1 MAWQRYDPTA
11 ATRQG
16 SARIG
21 SGSYKDYEGRVISVE
36 ADVSEALALFEGLEV
51 NKKAITKNLM
61 RTVGA
66 GARQAVKKQY
76 NHYLHKRSG
85 KLYKSIRYVIATGK
99 MGNVDAAITNDAN
112 SGKPTSKDG
121 RIARYGF
128 MLASGYNITPKHARF
143 LQFQVN
149 GQWVRKYNIRVA
161 PVDWVEPPVLK
172 YVDSGDARE
181 KLDKALQKQVDYW
194 DKRLGGGVI
203 KND

>member
-1 MAWQRYDPTA
+1 M
-11 ATRQG
+11 
-16 SARIG
+16 
-21 SGSYKDYEGRVISVE
+21 ISVK
-36 ADVSEALALFEGLEV
+36 ADVSEALELFENLKV
-51 NKKAITKNLM
+51 NKKAITKNLL
-61 RTVGA
+61 RTIGTGA
-66 GARQAVKKQY
+66 KQAVKKQY

-85 KLYKSIRYVIATGK
+85 KLYKSITSRVTRSGTAVVISNNAS
-99 MGNVDAAITNDAN
+99 

-121 RIARYGF
+121 RDARYGF

-172 YVDSGDARE
+172 YVDSGDAKE
-181 KLDKALQKQVDYW
+181 KLDKELQKQVDYW

-203 KND
+203 END

>member
-1 MAWQRYDPTA
+1 MADNNESKT
-11 ATRQG
+11 
-16 SARIG
+16 
-21 SGSYKDYEGRVISVE
+21 ISVKT
-36 ADVSEALALFEGLEV
+36 DVSEALELFEGLDV
-51 NKKAITKNLM
+51 NRKAITKNLLS
-61 RTVGA
+61 TVGT
-66 GARQAVKKQY
+66 GAKQAVKKSY

-85 KLYKSIRYVIATGK
+85 KLYKSISSRVARSGDYV
-99 MGNVDAAITNDAN
+99 AITNNAD
-112 SGKPTSKDG
+112 SGKHTSKDG
-121 RIARYGF
+121 RLARYGF

-203 KND
+203 KNDQ